1 MRCSWAESS
10 DAERHYHDTEWG
22 VPVRD
27 DQRLFEFLVLEGA
40 QAGLSWS
47 TILNRREGYR
57 TAFHNFDIDAVA
69 SMTDDEL
76 EKLREDTGI
85 IRNRL
90 KIYSARKNAL
100 AAQAIIREHGS
111 LAKYLWSFVDNISV
125 DGARE
130 NISEVPA
137 TTERSDVMSGALKKA
152 GFTFVGPTICYA
164 FMQAT
169 GMVNDHV
176 ATCFRY
182 QEIRA

>member
-10 DAERHYHDTEWG
+10 DVERHYHDAEWG

-69 SMTDDEL
+69 SMADDEL

-90 KIYSARKNAL
+90 KIYSARKNAF

-125 DGARE
+125 DGARGS
-130 NISEVPA
+130 ISEVPA
-137 TTERSDVMSGALKKA
+137 TTERSDAMSSALKKA

-182 QEIRA
+182 REIRA